1 MKLRWARSSDSVL
14 PRRVVMP
21 RCCWSSAK
29 SRKQPRRYG
38 SCRRRSITGF
48 APLTH
53 GSGSIAPG
61 SCGGTRAGRFLNH
74 MRRWR
79 SGSRKAWPE
88 WRDYRKKSR
97 ARSAPARP
105 WRSREAPMVIFT
117 LMFAG
122 LMLLSAESRRRFVAI
137 SLIGCVAVLV
147 VAPTPAPGQLC
158 LPCIIQ
164 AVLDTVSKVIG
175 NWLNL
180 ITGVLTD
187 IRNFYQQTVWPLNL
201 INQAKAQIMAMI
213 AQFRGRM
220 QGIFSTNPHTATLPN
235 PAALEIILRNRQTGD
250 LGSVGQVY
258 VNAFRPVP
266 QAGLMAP
273 QDRDMTDMDDAM
285 AQNNLKTLK
294 MSDQAQDLMLQ
305 AADQIEN
312 LAGDPDINHMAPGTA
327 AFLTAS
333 AVVASVKSEA
343 IMQKML
349 AAVMRQ
355 EAARI
360 AHDNALRKRRS
371 ALAVQ
376 LQNDM
381 TNIDRKS
388 VV

>member
-1 MKLRWARSSDSVL
+1 M
-14 PRRVVMP
+14 
-21 RCCWSSAK
+21 
-29 SRKQPRRYG
+29 
-38 SCRRRSITGF
+38 
-48 APLTH
+48 
-53 GSGSIAPG
+53 
-61 SCGGTRAGRFLNH
+61 
-74 MRRWR
+74 
-79 SGSRKAWPE
+79 
-88 WRDYRKKSR
+88 
-97 ARSAPARP
+97 
-105 WRSREAPMVIFT
+105 
-117 LMFAG
+117 
-122 LMLLSAESRRRFVAI
+122 
-137 SLIGCVAVLV
+137 
-147 VAPTPAPGQLC
+147 
-158 LPCIIQ
+158 
-164 AVLDTVSKVIG
+164 
-175 NWLNL
+175 
-180 ITGVLTD
+180 
-187 IRNFYQQTVWPLNL
+187 RNFYQQTVWPLNL

-213 AQFRGRM
+213 TQFRGRM

-235 PAALEIILRNRQTGD
+235 PVALEIILRNRQTAD

-266 QAGLMAP
+266 QTGFMAP

-285 AQNNLKTLK
+285 AQNSLKTLK

-327 AFLTAS
+327 SFLTAS

-349 AAVMRQ
+349 AAAVRQ

-381 TNIDRKS
+381 TNILQRR
-388 VV
+388 

>member
-1 MKLRWARSSDSVL
+1 MLVLTSV
-14 PRRVVMP
+14 
-21 RCCWSSAK
+21 
-29 SRKQPRRYG
+29 
-38 SCRRRSITGF
+38 
-48 APLTH
+48 
-53 GSGSIAPG
+53 
-61 SCGGTRAGRFLNH
+61 
-74 MRRWR
+74 
-79 SGSRKAWPE
+79 
-88 WRDYRKKSR
+88 
-97 ARSAPARP
+97 
-105 WRSREAPMVIFT
+105 
-117 LMFAG
+117 FAG
-122 LMLLSAESRRRFVAI
+122 LMLLSAQSRRRVIAVV
-137 SLIGCVAVLV
+137 LIGCLGMLV
-147 VAPTPAPGQLC
+147 IAPTPAQGQLC

-164 AVLDTVSKVIG
+164 AVLDTINKVIG

-180 ITGVLTD
+180 ITGVLTN

-201 INQAKAQIMAMI
+201 INQAKAQITAMI
-213 AQFRGRM
+213 SQFRGLM
-220 QGIFSTNPHTATLPN
+220 QGIFSINPHTATLAN
-235 PAALEIILRNRQTGD
+235 PVALENIIRNRQTGD

-258 VNAFRPVP
+258 VNTFRPVP
-266 QAGLMAP
+266 QAGLIAP

-312 LAGDPDINHMAPGTA
+312 LAGDPDINHMAPCSA
-327 AFLTAS
+327 PFLTAS

-349 AAVMRQ
+349 AAAMRQ

-381 TNIDRKS
+381 TNILQRR
-388 VV
+388 

>member
-1 MKLRWARSSDSVL
+1 
-14 PRRVVMP
+14 
-21 RCCWSSAK
+21 
-29 SRKQPRRYG
+29 
-38 SCRRRSITGF
+38 
-48 APLTH
+48 
-53 GSGSIAPG
+53 
-61 SCGGTRAGRFLNH
+61 
-74 MRRWR
+74 
-79 SGSRKAWPE
+79 
-88 WRDYRKKSR
+88 
-97 ARSAPARP
+97 
-105 WRSREAPMVIFT
+105 MVIFT

-122 LMLLSAESRRRFVAI
+122 LMLLSAQSRRRFVAI
-137 SLIGCVAVLV
+137 SLIGCVAVLA

-164 AVLDTVSKVIG
+164 AVLDTVSKLIG

-220 QGIFSTNPHTATLPN
+220 QGIFSTNPHTATLPS

-250 LGSVGQVY
+250 LGSVGQIY
-258 VNAFRPVP
+258 VNAFRTVP

-349 AAVMRQ
+349 AAAMRQ

-381 TNIDRKS
+381 TNILQRR
-388 VV
+388 

>member
-1 MKLRWARSSDSVL
+1 M
-14 PRRVVMP
+14 VV
-21 RCCWSSAK
+21 
-29 SRKQPRRYG
+29 
-38 SCRRRSITGF
+38 IT
-48 APLTH
+48 
-53 GSGSIAPG
+53 
-61 SCGGTRAGRFLNH
+61 
-74 MRRWR
+74 
-79 SGSRKAWPE
+79 
-88 WRDYRKKSR
+88 
-97 ARSAPARP
+97 
-105 WRSREAPMVIFT
+105 V
-117 LMFAG
+117 MFAS
-122 LMLLSAESRRRFVAI
+122 LMLLSAQSRRRVVAI
-137 SLIGCVAVLV
+137 SLIGCLAVFV
-147 VAPTPAPGQLC
+147 VAPTPGQGQLC
-158 LPCIIQ
+158 LPCIIR
-164 AVLDTVSKVIG
+164 AVLDTINGVIG

-180 ITGVLTD
+180 ITGVLTN
-187 IRNFYQQTVWPLNL
+187 IRTFYQQVVWPLDL

-213 AQFRGRM
+213 SQFRGLM
-220 QGIFSTNPHTATLPN
+220 QGIFSINPHAATLPN
-235 PAALEIILRNRQTGD
+235 PMALEIIIRNRQTSD

-258 VNAFRPVP
+258 VNTFRPVP
-266 QAGLMAP
+266 QTGLMAP

-349 AAVMRQ
+349 AAAMRQ
-355 EAARI
+355 EAVRI

-381 TNIDRKS
+381 TNILQRR
-388 VV
+388 

>member
-1 MKLRWARSSDSVL
+1 
-14 PRRVVMP
+14 
-21 RCCWSSAK
+21 
-29 SRKQPRRYG
+29 
-38 SCRRRSITGF
+38 
-48 APLTH
+48 
-53 GSGSIAPG
+53 
-61 SCGGTRAGRFLNH
+61 
-74 MRRWR
+74 
-79 SGSRKAWPE
+79 
-88 WRDYRKKSR
+88 
-97 ARSAPARP
+97 
-105 WRSREAPMVIFT
+105 MVIFT

-122 LMLLSAESRRRFVAI
+122 LMLLSAQSRRRCVAI
-137 SLIGCVAVLV
+137 SLIGCVAVLA

-164 AVLDTVSKVIG
+164 AVLDTVSKLIG

-220 QGIFSTNPHTATLPN
+220 QGIFSTNPHTATLPS

-250 LGSVGQVY
+250 LGSVGQIY
-258 VNAFRPVP
+258 VNAFRTVP

-349 AAVMRQ
+349 AAAMRQ

-381 TNIDRKS
+381 TNILQRR
-388 VV
+388 

>member
-1 MKLRWARSSDSVL
+1 
-14 PRRVVMP
+14 
-21 RCCWSSAK
+21 
-29 SRKQPRRYG
+29 
-38 SCRRRSITGF
+38 
-48 APLTH
+48 
-53 GSGSIAPG
+53 
-61 SCGGTRAGRFLNH
+61 
-74 MRRWR
+74 
-79 SGSRKAWPE
+79 
-88 WRDYRKKSR
+88 
-97 ARSAPARP
+97 
-105 WRSREAPMVIFT
+105 MVIFT

-122 LMLLSAESRRRFVAI
+122 LMLLSAQSRRRFVAI

-147 VAPTPAPGQLC
+147 VAPTPVQGQLC

-164 AVLDTVSKVIG
+164 AVLDTVSKLIG

-213 AQFRGRM
+213 AQFRGQM
-220 QGIFSTNPHTATLPN
+220 QGIFSTNPHTATLPS

-250 LGSVGQVY
+250 LGSVGQIY
-258 VNAFRPVP
+258 VNAFRTVP

-327 AFLTAS
+327 SFLTAS

-349 AAVMRQ
+349 AAAVRQ
-355 EAARI
+355 EATRI

-381 TNIDRKS
+381 TNILQRR
-388 VV
+388 

>member
-1 MKLRWARSSDSVL
+1 MVVL
-14 PRRVVMP
+14 TM
-21 RCCWSSAK
+21 
-29 SRKQPRRYG
+29 
-38 SCRRRSITGF
+38 
-48 APLTH
+48 
-53 GSGSIAPG
+53 
-61 SCGGTRAGRFLNH
+61 
-74 MRRWR
+74 
-79 SGSRKAWPE
+79 
-88 WRDYRKKSR
+88 
-97 ARSAPARP
+97 
-105 WRSREAPMVIFT
+105 
-117 LMFAG
+117 MFAG
-122 LMLLSAESRRRFVAI
+122 LMLLSAQSRRRFVAI
-137 SLIGCVAVLV
+137 CLIGCVAVLV
-147 VAPTPAPGQLC
+147 DAQTPAPGQLC

-175 NWLNL
+175 NWLNQ

-187 IRNFYQQTVWPLNL
+187 IRNFYQQTVWPMNM

-235 PAALEIILRNRQTGD
+235 PVALEIIIRNRQTSD

-258 VNAFRPVP
+258 VNTFRPVP
-266 QAGLMAP
+266 QTGLMAP

-312 LAGDPDINHMAPGTA
+312 LAGDPDMNHMAPGSA

-349 AAVMRQ
+349 AAAMMQ

-360 AHDNALRKRRS
+360 AHTNRLQTRRS

-381 TNIDRKS
+381 TNILGRQ
-388 VV
+388 

>member
-1 MKLRWARSSDSVL
+1 
-14 PRRVVMP
+14 
-21 RCCWSSAK
+21 
-29 SRKQPRRYG
+29 
-38 SCRRRSITGF
+38 
-48 APLTH
+48 
-53 GSGSIAPG
+53 
-61 SCGGTRAGRFLNH
+61 
-74 MRRWR
+74 
-79 SGSRKAWPE
+79 
-88 WRDYRKKSR
+88 
-97 ARSAPARP
+97 
-105 WRSREAPMVIFT
+105 MVIFT

-122 LMLLSAESRRRFVAI
+122 LMLLSAQSRRRFVAI
-137 SLIGCVAVLV
+137 SLIGCVAVLA

-164 AVLDTVSKVIG
+164 AVLDTVSKLIG

-220 QGIFSTNPHTATLPN
+220 QGIFSTNPHTATLPS

-250 LGSVGQVY
+250 LGSVGQIY
-258 VNAFRPVP
+258 VNAFRTVP

-312 LAGDPDINHMAPGTA
+312 LAGDPDINHMAPGSA

-349 AAVMRQ
+349 AAAMRQ

-381 TNIDRKS
+381 TNILQRR
-388 VV
+388 